1 MKKIILPTDFSENA
15 TNAVNYAQGLFA
27 TTACTFYLLN
37 TYTPMIYNY
46 DYQLNSGGYMGE
58 VLDVVKDNSKQKL
71 EELKQKLQTKYNNPK
86 HQFELISSF
95 NLLTDELNEIIAK
108 YNIDLII
115 MGTKGASGVKE
126 ILFGSN
132 TIHVIKKMKCPV
144 LAVPD
149 GYFFEKPK
157 DILFPTDYK
166 VDYSNEH
173 INILKSITKEH
184 QSNVHTLHVSAGRDL
199 NEEES
204 KNKNTL
210 DKLLSNI
217 NNTFYTVKDQEIP
230 LAINEFQKSIY
241 IHLLVMIQNK
251 HTFLENL
258 FFKKVINQIGFHLTI
273 PFLVIPSKVL
283 K

>member
-15 TNAVNYAQGLFA
+15 TNAVNYAQELFKN
-27 TTACTFYLLN
+27 TACTFYLLN

-46 DYQLNSGGYMGE
+46 DYQLNSGGYMGD
-58 VLDVVKDNSKQKL
+58 VLDVVKENSNQKL
-71 EELKQKLQTKYNNPK
+71 EELKQKLQIKYNNPK

-95 NLLTDELNEIIAK
+95 SLLTDELDEVITK

-132 TIHVIKKMKCPV
+132 TIHVIKKIKCPV
-144 LAVPD
+144 LAIPD
-149 GYFFEKPK
+149 GFFFEKPK
-157 DILFPTDYK
+157 DILFTTDYK
-166 VDYSNEH
+166 IDYSNEH
-173 INILKSITKEH
+173 LNILKSITEEH
-184 QSNVHTLHVSAGRDL
+184 QSAVHTLHVSSGREL
-199 NEEES
+199 NEEEI

-210 DKLLSNI
+210 DKLLSDL

-230 LAINEFQKSIY
+230 LAINEFQKSTY
-241 IHLLVMIQNK
+241 VHLLMMIRNK

-258 FFKKVINQIGFHLTI
+258 FFKRVINQIGFHLTI
-273 PFLVIPSKVL
+273 PFLVIPSKM
-283 K
+283 